1 MDRYGQKRRSVPQQ
15 AVIVLVELVLIGASA
30 QVLFGDWLAGVRS
43 FGREPLF
50 ARNAVLFAFN
60 LVVFARFLLTLFVFL
75 KRRIPWE
82 ESVSVPMAF
91 GLYLLGF
98 PLMARPASQP
108 ANALELAGCALFAVG
123 SFLNTYSELQR
134 HRFKAKPEHRGVLFT
149 GGLFSASMHVN
160 YFGDLLWVLGYALVT
175 HNPWALLV
183 PAFLFGF
190 FYFFNIPKLD
200 RYLAEH
206 YGEAFTAYAARTKR
220 FIPFVL

>member
-1 MDRYGQKRRSVPQQ
+1 MDLYGQKSSSVPQKVVIL
-15 AVIVLVELVLIGASA
+15 AVEIALIAASA

-43 FGREPLF
+43 FGREPLV

-75 KRRIPWE
+75 KRRISWE
-82 ESVSVPMAF
+82 ESVSVPLAF

-108 ANALELAGCALFAVG
+108 FGALEVAGCALFAVG
-123 SFLNTYSELQR
+123 SFLNSFSELQR

-149 GGLFSASMHVN
+149 GGLFSVSMHVN

-175 HNPWALLV
+175 HNPWALLI
-183 PAFLFGF
+183 PAFLFCF

-206 YGEAFTAYAARTKR
+206 YGEAFAAYAKRTRR